1 MANISIPIAKRL
13 KKSRLNAKLSQKKL
27 GILAG
32 IDEFSSSARMNQYE
46 KNKHIPDFLTLKKI
60 SQVLLVPTAYFYAEE
75 NNIAELL
82 CLYNNLDQNSK
93 QWILNSCKKLSYSV
107 NITINEIFKIQDKIL
122 S

>member
-46 KNKHIPDFLTLKKI
+46 KNNLLIVFYFVVNFL
-60 SQVLLVPTAYFYAEE
+60 Q
-75 NNIAELL
+75 
-82 CLYNNLDQNSK
+82 
-93 QWILNSCKKLSYSV
+93 
-107 NITINEIFKIQDKIL
+107 
-122 S
+122 